1 MNVTGSQVDA
11 ECAVCEGNGGVLLGW
26 GKGYGNN
33 AFQPGLYF
41 QAVNN
46 TLTCGTKL
54 TSTACG
60 VGALPLGQLALT
72 YGVVHRGNTLLGTD
86 HQIGFAGGWS
96 NGTADP
102 LGRGCMCWG
111 GNSTNKPTWDMV
123 LENNVLGPAECYG
136 ESRMGLFLFNQSS
149 TAHVYVSPQ
158 DLQGAVLASSGDSP
172 ASVLTETILAAV

>member
-33 AFQPGLYF
+33 AYQPGLYF

-46 TLTCGTKL
+46 TLTCSTKL

-60 VGALPLGQLALT
+60 LGALPLGQNALT
-72 YGVVHRGNTLLGTD
+72 YGVIHRGNLLLGTD
-86 HQIGFAGGWS
+86 HQIGFAGGWKD
-96 NGTADP
+96 GAPDP

-111 GNSTNKPTWDMV
+111 GNNTNQPTWDMI
-123 LENNVLGPAECYG
+123 LENNAMGPAVCYG
-136 ESRMGLFLFNQSS
+136 ESRPPGLFLYNQSS
-149 TAHVYVSPQ
+149 TAHVYVPPQ
-158 DLQGAVLASSGDSP
+158 ELRGAVLASSGWTPADSL
-172 ASVLTETILAAV
+172 ASITAN